1 MEKGNTSF
9 KPLKE
14 NVLQLPSGTPFS
26 ITGKV
31 YSLLREPDMALT
43 LLGEAHCLKLPTR
56 ARHHSNHLHE
66 LFYDRLLLLLLS
78 RFSHVRL
85 CATP

>member
-14 NVLQLPSGTPFS
+14 NALQLPSGSPFV

-31 YSLLREPDMALT
+31 YLLPREPDMALT
-43 LLGEAHCLKLPTR
+43 LLGEAHCLELPTL
-56 ARHHSNHLHE
+56 ARHHSDHLHE
-66 LFYDRLLLLLLS
+66 LFYDRLLLLLRHFS
-78 RFSHVRL
+78 RV
-85 CATP
+85 